1 MWPTLLYAALA
12 IAICGWI
19 FTSFRQRRKVH
30 ALERSKEE
38 IQVEETLVFDFLH
51 GLGEAF
57 RETIKPHDLHRLIV
71 EGATR
76 ILDAHGGALYLT
88 DRSGNKLVPVFLSK
102 GCPPLVPVPGHIL
115 HQAATTPAA
124 LEGFL
129 RMHSVPPSEGLIGTE
144 TIKPHDLHRL
154 IVEGATR
161 ILDAHGGALYLT
173 DRSGNKLVPV
183 FLSKGCPPLVP
194 VPGHILHQAATAPAA
209 LEGFLRMH
217 SVPPGEGLI
226 GTVWQTT
233 QPVSLADV
241 RDVPELARLRET
253 PLGTASLM
261 ATALLY
267 GKQNMGVLAVGNGPM
282 GAPFTPSDFV
292 VFKSIAEQS
301 AFALYNAIIY
311 SEANEKKRLD
321 HDLEIARDIQRI
333 LLPEKSPAVPGF
345 EIAGINIPARQVS
358 GDYFDYIRVDEHRLG
373 VAIADVSGKGVPA
386 SLIMAICRSV
396 LRSQAPQNP
405 SPAEVLKAVNRQL
418 YPDIKED
425 MFISMAYLVVDHSVG
440 SITLARAGHDAPLLY
455 RRAQQTV
462 ELIKPPGM
470 VVGIDSG
477 SVFDR
482 ITNDFAIR
490 LEQDD
495 CLVLYTDGVTEA
507 LDAEGF
513 EFGIDRMIQSVRA
526 SAAHG
531 ASAIITRLI
540 DDVRNFVGAHPQND
554 DITLITIRKH
564 EKDQP

>member
-1 MWPTLLYAALA
+1 MWPSFLFAALA
-12 IAICGWI
+12 LAILGWA
-19 FTSFRQRRKVH
+19 FTTFRQTRKVQ

-76 ILDAHGGALYLT
+76 ILDAHGGALYLS

-102 GCPPLVPVPGHIL
+102 GCPPLVLVPGHVL
-115 HQAATTPAA
+115 HQAATMPAA

-129 RMHSVPPSEGLIGTE
+129 RMHNV
-144 TIKPHDLHRL
+144 
-154 IVEGATR
+154 
-161 ILDAHGGALYLT
+161 
-173 DRSGNKLVPV
+173 
-183 FLSKGCPPLVP
+183 
-194 VPGHILHQAATAPAA
+194 AA
-209 LEGFLRMH
+209 
-217 SVPPGEGLI
+217 GEGLI
-226 GTVWQTT
+226 GTVWQTG
-233 QPVSLADV
+233 QPVSLVDV
-241 RDVPELARLRET
+241 SGLPELARLRDT

-261 ATALLY
+261 ATPLLY

-333 LLPEKSPAVPGF
+333 LLPEKSPAIPGF
-345 EIAGINIPARQVS
+345 EIAGINIPAKQVS
-358 GDYFDYIRVDEHRLG
+358 GDYFDYIRVDENRLG
-373 VAIADVSGKGVPA
+373 LAIADVSGKGVPA

-396 LRSQAPQNP
+396 LRSQAPGSP

-425 MFISMAYLVVDHSVG
+425 MFISMAYLVVDHSLG

-455 RRAQQTV
+455 RHARQTV
-462 ELIKPPGM
+462 ELVKPPGM

-482 ITNDFAIR
+482 ITNDFTIP

-507 LDAEGF
+507 LDTEGF
-513 EFGIDRMIQSVRA
+513 EFGADRMIQSVRA
-526 SAAHG
+526 SAAEG

-540 DDVRNFVGAHPQND
+540 DDVRNFVGSHPQND

-564 EKDQP
+564 EKNP